1 MTEVDVNSSF
11 GIVLPY
17 FSNEDYLFLAI
28 NSVLNQTVSNWKL
41 LVIDDSGTGNAIGPI
56 INSFFDKR
64 IVYLK
69 NKVNIGSVN
78 TWNSGIDF
86 FVNED
91 SVKFVSIL
99 HNDDLL
105 HPEYLEQSARMHLIH
120 PEVKIIHTNVKV
132 IGSAGKSIFSTPDLF
147 KKVMN
152 LRFRKK
158 IKINSGDNGLAAI
171 LNVNF
176 VYCPSMSFK
185 IDYLATNRFNPE
197 WRMVS
202 DVEFVSNYLR
212 AGYPL
217 LRIPQ
222 KLYCYRR
229 HQSNLTSILSKN
241 QTRFFEE
248 IELYKNL
255 SVGLNELGFARSSR
269 AAKYRISINL
279 NLLYSFFLSLLRFNF
294 REAVSFFRILKYS
307 VLGR

>member
-1 MTEVDVNSSF
+1 MTEVDVNCSF

-28 NSVLNQTVSNWKL
+28 NSVLDQTASNWKL
-41 LVIDDSGTGNAIGPI
+41 LIIDDSGTDNAIGPRI
-56 INSFFDKR
+56 DGFLDKR

-69 NKVNIGSVN
+69 NIVNIGSVN
-78 TWNSGIDF
+78 TWNLGIDF
-86 FVNED
+86 FVNEE
-91 SVKFVSIL
+91 SVKLVSIL

-105 HPEYLEQSARMHLIH
+105 HPEYLEESAKMHRIH
-120 PEVKIIHTNVKV
+120 PEIKIIHTNVRV
-132 IGSAGKSIFSTPDLF
+132 VGSTGKSIYSTPDLF
-147 KKVMN
+147 KKAMN
-152 LRFRKK
+152 LRFIEK
-158 IKINSGDNGLAAI
+158 IKIDSGDKGLAAI

-212 AGYPL
+212 AGYSL

-229 HQSNLTSILSKN
+229 HQNNLTSILSKN
-241 QTRFFEE
+241 QIRFFEE

-255 SVGLNELGFARSSR
+255 SIGLNELDFVRSRR

-279 NLLYSFFLSLLRFNF
+279 NLLYSSLLSLLRLNF
-294 REAVSFFRILKYS
+294 REFVSFFRILKSS